1 MHLLVELQLECD
13 KLKSVYFPLGHE
25 QNESRLH
32 MFHSTVKNWIV
43 KQVSDTNLLQKALGG
58 QGSFT
63 RNSCINY
70 KTCYNPASVED
81 LAQCVACWSTN

>member
-1 MHLLVELQLECD
+1 MHLLVELQMECD
-13 KLKSVYFPLGHE
+13 KLKSVYFSLGHGK
-25 QNESRLH
+25 NEIRLH

-43 KQVSDTNLLQKALGG
+43 TPILSQKALGG
-58 QGSFT
+58 QGSLT

-70 KTCYNPASVED
+70 KTCYNSASVED